1 MGFKADDVFDLVY
14 YTIRFCAWQVDFVD
28 DWKYIKVMIQCKVYI
43 CKCLGFNSLCS
54 VYYKD
59 CTIAGSKAS
68 GYFVVEVDMSWG
80 VNKVKDIF
88 FAVFGF
94 VYDSDCLRF
103 DGDSSFSFEIH
114 VIKNLRLHLTFGQ
127 GTGHFD
133 DSVGKG
139 GFAVVYMC
147 NNAEISDFTLIYHS
161 GIPSYYFLFSPI
173 IHRKYLSADGLF
185 RLWTTLI
192 G

>member
-28 DWKYIKVMIQCKVYI
+28 DWKYIKVMIQCKVYV
-43 CKCLGFNSLCS
+43 CKCLSLDSLCS

-88 FAVFGF
+88 SIRRQV
-94 VYDSDCLRF
+94 SKQL
-103 DGDSSFSFEIH
+103 SS
-114 VIKNLRLHLTFGQ
+114 LHL
-127 GTGHFD
+127 
-133 DSVGKG
+133 
-139 GFAVVYMC
+139 Y
-147 NNAEISDFTLIYHS
+147 YHNE
-161 GIPSYYFLFSPI
+161 
-173 IHRKYLSADGLF
+173 R
-185 RLWTTLI
+185 R
-192 G
+192 